1 MKKKTVW
8 IITLVLSLIGA
19 FVMGYGMDWVIDLI
33 GAILLFGGGG
43 FASYFV
49 IKNRDGKKRWIVSL
63 ICIWGGIIIFTIA
76 GFVRFKGAIIFALLG
91 AVFVAAHLYIEYRR
105 RQ

>member
-33 GAILLFGGGG
+33 GFILLLGSGG
-43 FASYFV
+43 FALYFIV
-49 IKNRDGKKRWIVSL
+49 TNKDSKKRWLISL
-63 ICIWGGIIIFTIA
+63 ICLWSGIIIFAIA

-91 AVFVAAHLYIEYRR
+91 AVFIAAHLYIEYKR

>member
-8 IITLVLSLIGA
+8 IITFVLILIGA
-19 FVMGYGMDWVIDLI
+19 FVMGYGVDWVIDLI

-43 FASYFV
+43 FASYFIV
-49 IKNRDGKKRWIVSL
+49 TNKDSKKRWLISL
-63 ICIWGGIIIFTIA
+63 SCLWSGIIIFAIA

-91 AVFVAAHLYIEYRR
+91 AVFIAAHLYIEYKR

>member
-8 IITLVLSLIGA
+8 IITFVLILIGA

-33 GAILLFGGGG
+33 GFILLLGSGG
-43 FASYFV
+43 FALYFIV
-49 IKNRDGKKRWIVSL
+49 TNTDSKKRWLISL
-63 ICIWGGIIIFTIA
+63 ICLWSGIIIFAIA
-76 GFVRFKGAIIFALLG
+76 GFARFKGAIIFALLG
-91 AVFVAAHLYIEYRR
+91 AVFVAAHLYIEYKR